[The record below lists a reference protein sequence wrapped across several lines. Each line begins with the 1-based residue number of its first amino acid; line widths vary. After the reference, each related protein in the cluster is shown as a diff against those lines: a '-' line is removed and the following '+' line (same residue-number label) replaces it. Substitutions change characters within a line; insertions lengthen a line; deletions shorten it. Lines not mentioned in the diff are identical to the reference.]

1 MSGFLSA
8 MASLRKRACC
18 VVLFA
23 AWTPAS
29 LSALDIA
36 GLNQTAPEGARIVDV
51 IERLRDHGIKVVYS
65 QALLPRGLRVRT
77 VPDANSPKQLL
88 NFILSPH
95 GLRIQEVGDL
105 LVVARATPLMQVA
118 AEALFEVRSSAT
130 NESITRAR
138 LVASPNHEIERL
150 GNGTFRLTGTKAG
163 ETVLTVAAPGYS
175 RLEAVLTLE
184 ERPTNV
190 STLLLAPER
199 PGLPEVSVS
208 ASRYEILREVLGSP
222 FVVDQR
228 AIQHLP
234 DVGDDPIRAVHRLP
248 GAAANGVSAKVH
260 VRGGEEDDTAI
271 VLNGQ
276 TLFDPFH
283 IRDYQNLF
291 SAIDVRAIDGV
302 QVYTGGFPVTYGHRM
317 GGLILVDTLDVENP
331 RHTELGVSVFNTSAL
346 SAGQVANGEASWLVT
361 ARRSNLDLV
370 LDESLGRPRY
380 TDFFGELGFKPTRG
394 TEISVNALVANDD
407 VLVVTESDPEE
418 REASQSDTRN
428 RQFWVS
434 WNQNWRRNLSSA
446 TTVSV
451 SAFRSQRRA
460 SVNDP
465 EKQIA
470 AVDDERDMQV
480 AGIRQDW
487 TWRVSPQHSL
497 ALGWEAQHLEGE
509 YRYRGSVD
517 YFSFFQSLPVPDAIR
532 RNLDQQAK
540 GDAYG
545 AFLLSQ
551 WRMNQALA
559 LELGVRW
566 DKQGYVDLSNSSQVS
581 PRLSVLL
588 SPSARTDFRFSWGRY
603 YQPQGIQEIQI
614 EDGVTEFFPAQR
626 SDHLIFGAEHRP
638 TESLSLRAEIYRKNL
653 TSLKPRF
660 ENLFD
665 PLALIPEL
673 APDRIRVA
681 PTGARSEGIEVS
693 IGYQPATGLSAW
705 ASFALAR
712 VEDRIDGRRVARSW
726 DQRHSAQAGLG
737 WSNGRWDLGIAGSF
751 HSGWPSTAIG
761 LDPTAPPDDP
771 RLQFGARNQERYAS
785 FVAFDARVSYEL
797 PLRRGTLSLFGEVSN
812 ILDRKNPCCVDFDLS
827 ETSNGTPFVDQQN
840 DYWLPRLAAVGA
852 LWKF

>member
-1 MSGFLSA
+1 
-8 MASLRKRACC
+8 MASLRKLACC
-18 VVLFA
+18 VLPIA
-23 AWTPAS
+23 AWISGPLA
-29 LSALDIA
+29 ALDGAEPI
-36 GLNQTAPEGARIVDV
+36 GTAPDNARIVDV
-51 IERLRDHGIKVVYS
+51 VERLRERGIKVAYS
-65 QALLPRGLRVRT
+65 QALLPRSLRVEAAAH
-77 VPDANSPKQLL
+77 ANTPKRLL
-88 NFILSPH
+88 DLILEPH

-105 LVVARATPLMQVA
+105 LVVARARPIETPP

-130 NESITRAR
+130 NEPITQAN
-138 LVASPNHEIERL
+138 LVAPPDHFIDRL
-150 GNGTFRLTGTKAG
+150 GNGTFRLGGTRIG
-163 ETVLTVAAPGYS
+163 ETVLAVAAPGYA
-175 RLEAVLTLE
+175 RLETILVLE
-184 ERPTNV
+184 ENPTAV

-199 PGLPEVSVS
+199 PGIPEVSVS

-260 VRGGEEDDTAI
+260 VRGGEENDTAI

-302 QVYTGGFPVTYGHRM
+302 EVFTGGFPVTYGDRM

-331 RHTELGVSVFNTSAL
+331 RHTELGVSVFNTSVL
-346 SAGQVANGEASWLVT
+346 SAGQVASGEAEWLAT

-370 LDESLGRPRY
+370 LNENLGRPRY
-380 TDFFGELGFKPTRG
+380 TDFFGEIGFRPSTG
-394 TEISVNALVANDD
+394 TEISANALVANDD
-407 VLVVTESDPEE
+407 VLVVTESDPDE

-428 RQFWVS
+428 RQFWIS

-460 SVNDP
+460 EVNDP

-470 AVDDERDMQV
+470 VVDDERDMQV
-480 AGIRQDW
+480 AGVRQDW
-487 TWRVSPQHSL
+487 TWRVSPRHSV
-497 ALGWEAQHLEGE
+497 ALGWEAQRLEGK
-509 YRYRGSVD
+509 YRYRGSAD
-517 YFSFFQSLPVPDAIR
+517 YFSFFQSLPIDDAVR
-532 RNLDQQAK
+532 RNLDRTAK

-551 WRMNQALA
+551 WRMKQSLA
-559 LELGVRW
+559 IELGVRW
-566 DKQGYVDLSNSSQVS
+566 DKQGYVDLSNRTQVS
-581 PRLSVLL
+581 PRLSMLL
-588 SPSARTDFRFSWGRY
+588 SPSSRTDLRLSWGRY
-603 YQPQGIQEIQI
+603 YQPQGIQELQI
-614 EDGVTEFFPAQR
+614 EDGVTQFFPAQR

-638 TESLSLRAEIYRKNL
+638 SEALSLRAEIYRKNL
-653 TSLKPRF
+653 TRLKPRF

-681 PTGARSEGIEVS
+681 PTEARSEGIELS
-693 IGYQPATGLSAW
+693 IGYQRAGGLNIW
-705 ASFALAR
+705 ASYALAR
-712 VEDRIDGRRVARSW
+712 VEDRIDGRRVPRSW
-726 DQRHSAQAGLG
+726 DQRHSAQAGAG
-737 WSNGRWDLGIAGSF
+737 WSNGRWDFGIAGSY
-751 HSGWPSTAIG
+751 HSGWPSTAIT
-761 LDPTAPPDDP
+761 LDPDAAPDDP
-771 RLQFGARNQERYAS
+771 RLQFGPRNQQRYAS

-797 PLRRGTLSLFGEVSN
+797 PLRRGTLSLFGEISN
-812 ILDRKNPCCVDFDLS
+812 ILDRKNPCCIDFDLS
-827 ETSNGTPFVDQQN
+827 ETSTGAPFVDLQN